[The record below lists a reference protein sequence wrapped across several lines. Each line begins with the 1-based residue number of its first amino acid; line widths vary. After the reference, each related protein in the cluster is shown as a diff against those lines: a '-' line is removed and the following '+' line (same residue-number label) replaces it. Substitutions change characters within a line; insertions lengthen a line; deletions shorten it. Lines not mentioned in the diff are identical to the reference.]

1 MGIFLTGSSLAAAS
15 IKAPR
20 IISKNLISVIFCE
33 SVGKYGV
40 IMGIIMTGKID
51 VNHDLYKNYDY
62 YFGLV
67 SLYLLVDFMLIKNFI
82 LWCLCRSY
90 WF

>member
-33 SVGKYGV
+33 SVGIYGI

-51 VNHDLYKNYDY
+51 FNHDLYKNYIY
-62 YFGLV
+62 
-67 SLYLLVDFMLIKNFI
+67 SLWTSFI
-82 LWCLCRSY
+82 LFTCGFY
-90 WF
+90 VD